1 MTNKM
6 AREILGDVMGGA
18 EGCDGPSLRVKLEI
32 WDENFLK
39 ETGTYGVSGAEKYN
53 DILRSASP

>member
-1 MTNKM
+1 M